1 MALDSPAQMTR
12 RTAIKRVGALAVALG
27 AIEAVGPFSFAPQR
41 VGASLAPS
49 DIQFDISPFL
59 AVPPQDYGSDVQF
72 QMPPVHTVFL
82 TAALDRTPVPADR
95 AEMDR
100 VLGAL
105 ERAYPWGAAGLVT
118 FVAYGL
124 PYFGR
129 LPGGLT
135 GPLVARHMPRL
146 AADHS
151 RYVLEEAQPGPTD
164 VSPVN
169 PGITKFRNNVT
180 VRIERN
186 DMLFTLRSDQPG
198 TLSDVLAWF
207 AGSNKLHGHRFAS
220 PAWAGL
226 LRFTSS
232 RHMFVQMGLPKA
244 VARHHGLPYAGFIQ
258 HQSPMWMGFADQQVN
273 GAGPA
278 SICTFAGNR
287 SARLTT
293 AARGD
298 YFDNGSVQHL
308 SHVILDMI
316 QFFDLDDEGSPPGP
330 DGVFAERVQY
340 LFHSPPIAA
349 GNEDPFADGGGPA
362 LLPNQNRGP
371 HYAERTARGIG
382 TAGGKRRM
390 GHLSCLQRTSRAA
403 DGTPLHLRM
412 DGPGFDAMD
421 VPGGGSLPKLQFT
434 IFVPSADFFRTL
446 RISQASLDLQDKYD
460 VSVQDNGLER
470 FLTATR
476 RQNFLVPPRRHRAFP
491 LTELV

>member
-1 MALDSPAQMTR
+1 MASDSPARMTR
-12 RTAIKRVGALAVALG
+12 RTAIKRVGALAVAFG
-27 AIEAVGPFSFAPQR
+27 AIEAVGPFSFVPQR

-95 AEMDR
+95 AEMNR
-100 VLGAL
+100 VLGVL
-105 ERAYPWGAAGLVT
+105 ERFYPWGAAGLVT

-146 AADHS
+146 AADTS

-164 VSPVN
+164 VSPAN

-207 AGSNKLHGHRFAS
+207 AGSNKLRGHRVAS

-244 VARHHGLPYAGFIQ
+244 VARQHHLPYAGFIQ

-278 SICTFAGNR
+278 PICTFAGNS
-287 SARLTT
+287 SAHLTT
-293 AARGD
+293 AAAGD
-298 YFDNGSVQHL
+298 YFDHGSIQHL
-308 SHVILDMI
+308 SHVILDML
-316 QFFDLDDEGSPPGP
+316 QFF
-330 DGVFAERVQY
+330 
-340 LFHSPPIAA
+340 
-349 GNEDPFADGGGPA
+349 
-362 LLPNQNRGP
+362 
-371 HYAERTARGIG
+371 
-382 TAGGKRRM
+382 
-390 GHLSCLQRTSRAA
+390 
-403 DGTPLHLRM
+403 
-412 DGPGFDAMD
+412 AMKD
-421 VPGGGSLPKLQFT
+421 RK
-434 IFVPSADFFRTL
+434 
-446 RISQASLDLQDKYD
+446 
-460 VSVQDNGLER
+460 SV
-470 FLTATR
+470 
-476 RQNFLVPPRRHRAFP
+476 V
-491 LTELV
+491 